1 MFIDTHCHLSVDDY
15 ENIDQVLTENKAVGV
30 SPIIISGCTKR
41 DILESL
47 EYAHR

>member
-30 SPIIISGCTKR
+30 SPIIKR
-41 DILESL
+41 SL
-47 EYAHR
+47 FI